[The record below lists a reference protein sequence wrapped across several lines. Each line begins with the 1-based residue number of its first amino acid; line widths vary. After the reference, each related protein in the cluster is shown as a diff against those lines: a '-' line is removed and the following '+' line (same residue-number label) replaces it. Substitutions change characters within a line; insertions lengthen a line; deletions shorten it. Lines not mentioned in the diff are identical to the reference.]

1 MGTMI
6 QGDLVRHGR
15 FGIGR
20 VEETLGVGD
29 DQQCAVHFSRTDKR
43 TVVAA
48 EELLVLTD
56 AEMAAYDM
64 MKLAVFEVSREDLP
78 QIELGARW
86 KGGEMLL
93 KPGDPKL
100 ASKSV
105 PIETF
110 FHKIVM
116 VRDRLRVME
125 TQINGH
131 KVLTDDEKVE
141 LQQYIT
147 RMYGSLTTFNILF
160 KEKNDHFIGQ
170 KGEA

>member
-6 QGDLVRHGR
+6 QGDLVHHER

-29 DQQCAVHFSRTDKR
+29 DQQCTVHFSRTDKR

-64 MKLAVFEVSREDLP
+64 VKLAVFEVSREDLP

-86 KGGEMLL
+86 KGGEVLL

-105 PIETF
+105 PIEMF

-125 TQINGH
+125 AQINGH
-131 KVLTDDEKVE
+131 KVLTDNEKVE

-160 KEKNDHFIGQ
+160 QEKSDHFIGQ